1 MCGILGSIGQF
12 NKINKDSFHHALVQ
26 SNYRGPDYSD
36 SYHFISCNN
45 EIFLGHNR
53 LSIIDLNPTGNQPKF
68 SHSKKNMIIFNGE
81 IYNHLELR
89 NKFPKNFKW
98 TSNSDTETLIE
109 LIEKFGISQT
119 LSIIRGMFA
128 FAVYDFKKDIITIS
142 RDISGEKPLYL
153 YFHNKGFIFSSD
165 LNSPSHLGMP
175 SKKIN
180 QTAINQLLKFNYIPA
195 PLSIY
200 QSTFKLPAASYIT
213 IDLKKFK
220 HKTMHSFN
228 ELIGSKGVEFQK
240 FWSMPEKNDQFDS
253 SSSLSEITKNTEKL
267 LEEAILMQQ
276 LSDVPIGAFLSG
288 GIDSSLVVAL
298 MQKNSN
304 SKIKTFN
311 IGFDF
316 DEYDESPYALKIA
329 KHLGTDHYS
338 TTCTKEEALKI
349 IPSLPNAFSEPFA
362 DSSQI
367 PTMLVSKIAK
377 EQVSV
382 VLSGDG
388 GDELFGGYNRYLLSS
403 SYWKILRWI
412 PTTLRKKIFY
422 ILSKY
427 SIKQSTYIMKYLFP
441 TMLSGNYSE
450 RVEKLFNKLSKI
462 ENDYSFYSSLT
473 GSWNELNLE
482 DVNLDYQSTF
492 NNLSF
497 KTLEEKMMAMDFQT
511 YLPDDILCKV
521 DRSSMYFSLETRTPF
536 LNQDLVEQAYK
547 LPLGLKIVNG
557 KTKNILRE
565 ILSKYVP
572 NHLFERPKMGF
583 GIPIPDWLRSDL
595 KDWAAQML
603 FECPATDH
611 YLPTDLI
618 KSKWDEHQMQKNNN
632 FYELWSVIQL
642 NQWMNNQNSLD

>member
-12 NKINKDSFHHALVQ
+12 KNINNDSFHKALLK
-26 SNYRGPDYSD
+26 SSFRGPDYSD
-36 SYHFISCNN
+36 SHNFISSNN
-45 EIFLGHNR
+45 QIFLGHNR
-53 LSIIDLNPTGNQPKF
+53 LSIIDLNPTGNQPKE
-68 SHSKKNMIIFNGE
+68 SRSKNNMIIFNGE

-89 NKFPKNFKW
+89 EKFPSDFLW

-109 LIEKFGISQT
+109 LIEKFGIVKT
-119 LSIIRGMFA
+119 LSWIRGMFA
-128 FAVYDFKKDIITIS
+128 FAVYDFKKDIVTLA

-153 YFHNKGFIFSSD
+153 YFHEKGFIFSSD

-175 SKKIN
+175 SKLIN

-200 QSTFKLPAASYIT
+200 KSTFKLPAASYIS
-213 IDLKKFK
+213 IDLKTFE
-220 HKTMHSFN
+220 HKSANSFN
-228 ELIGSKGVEFQK
+228 DLVRSNGIKFQK
-240 FWSMPEKNDQFDS
+240 FWSLPEQKDQFNDKN
-253 SSSLSEITKNTEKL
+253 SLSDLIKETEQL
-267 LEEAILMQQ
+267 LEESIQMQQ

-298 MQKNSN
+298 MQKNSS

-316 DEYDESPYALKIA
+316 DGYDESPYAEKIA
-329 KHLGTDHYS
+329 KHLGTDHSS
-338 TTCTKEEALKI
+338 TQCTKAETVKI
-349 IPSLPNAFSEPFA
+349 IQSLPSAFAEPFA

-403 SYWKILRWI
+403 SYWKKLRLI
-412 PTTLRKKIFY
+412 PAPIRKKIFY

-427 SIKQSTYIMKYLFP
+427 SVKQSTYVLKYLFP
-441 TMLSGNYSE
+441 TMLSGDYSE
-450 RVEKLFNKLSKI
+450 RVEKLFKKLSKI
-462 ENDYSFYSSLT
+462 NNDYSFYTSLT
-473 GSWNELNLE
+473 GSWNELELEDINLE
-482 DVNLDYQSTF
+482 YESTF
-492 NNLSF
+492 NSLTF
-497 KTLEEKMMAMDFQT
+497 KTLEEKMMLMDFQT

-521 DRSSMYFSLETRTPF
+521 DRSSMYYSLETRTPF
-536 LNQDLVEQAYK
+536 LNQDLVEHAYK
-547 LPLGLKIVNG
+547 LPLELKITNG

-565 ILSKYVP
+565 ILNKHVP
-572 NHLFERPKMGF
+572 SHLFERPKMGF
-583 GIPIPDWLRSDL
+583 GIPVHDWIRSDL

-603 FECPATDH
+603 FDCPATDSF
-611 YLPTDLI
+611 LPTDLV
-618 KSKWDEHQMQKNNN
+618 KKKWEDHQLQKNNN
-632 FYELWSVIQL
+632 FYELWSIIQL
-642 NQWMNNQNSLD
+642 NQWMNNQS

>member
-12 NKINKDSFHHALVQ
+12 DNINHDTFHEALIR

-36 SYHFISCNN
+36 SQNFISSNN
-45 EIFLGHNR
+45 QVFLGHNR
-53 LSIIDLNPTGNQPKF
+53 LSIIDLNPTGNQPKT
-68 SHSKKNMIIFNGE
+68 SHSKNNIIIFNGE

-89 NKFPKNFKW
+89 KKFSSDYKW
-98 TSNSDTETLIE
+98 DSNSDTETLIE
-109 LIEKFGISQT
+109 LIERFGIAQT
-119 LSIIRGMFA
+119 LSMIRGMFA
-128 FAVYDFKKDIITIS
+128 FAVYDFKADTITLA

-153 YFHNKGFIFSSD
+153 YFHEKGFIFSSD
-165 LNSPSHLGMP
+165 LNSPSHLGLP

-195 PLSIY
+195 PLCIY
-200 QSTFKLPAASYIT
+200 KSTFKLPAASFMT
-213 IDLKKFK
+213 VDLKKFK
-220 HKTMHSFN
+220 HKTINSFN
-228 ELIGSKGVEFQK
+228 DLTSATGIEFKK
-240 FWSMPEKNDQFDS
+240 FWSMPEQKDQFDAS
-253 SSSLSEITKNTEKL
+253 SPLSEMTKKTEYL
-267 LEEAILMQQ
+267 LEESISMQQ

-298 MQKNSN
+298 MQKNS
-304 SKIKTFN
+304 SSRIKTFN
-311 IGFDF
+311 IGFEF
-316 DEYDESPYALKIA
+316 SEYDESPYAMQIA
-329 KHLGTDHYS
+329 KHLNTDHYS
-338 TTCTKEEALKI
+338 TMCTKAEALKI
-349 IPSLPNAFSEPFA
+349 IPSLPNAFAEPFA

-377 EQVSV
+377 EHVSV

-403 SYWKILRWI
+403 GYWKILRWVPAPI
-412 PTTLRKKIFY
+412 RKKIFY

-427 SIKQSTYIMKYLFP
+427 TLKQSTYVLKYLFP
-441 TMLSGNYSE
+441 TMLSGDYTE

-462 ENDYSFYSSLT
+462 GDDYSFYTSLT
-473 GSWNELNLE
+473 GSWNELRLE
-482 DVNLDYQSTF
+482 DLNLDYQSTF
-492 NNLSF
+492 NNLTF

-521 DRSSMYFSLETRTPF
+521 DRSSMYYSLETRTPF

-547 LPLGLKIVNG
+547 LPLGLKITNG

-572 NHLFERPKMGF
+572 NKMYERPKMGF
-583 GIPIPDWLRSDL
+583 GIPIPEWLRSDL

-603 FECPATDH
+603 FECPATDQ
-611 YLPTDLI
+611 YLPTDII
-618 KSKWDEHQMQKNNN
+618 KSKWDDHQLQKNNN

>member
-12 NKINKDSFHHALVQ
+12 NNINKNSFNDALLK
-26 SNYRGPDYSD
+26 SNFRGPNFSS
-36 SYHFISCNN
+36 SYNFFACNN

-53 LSIIDLNPTGNQPKF
+53 LSIIDLSPTGNQPKK
-68 SHSKKNMIIFNGE
+68 SHSKKSMIIFNGE

-89 NKFPKNFKW
+89 KKFPSKFKW
-98 TSNSDTETLIE
+98 KSNSDTETLIE
-109 LIEKFGISQT
+109 LIEKFGIAET
-119 LSIIRGMFA
+119 LSIVRGMFS
-128 FAVYDFKKDIITIS
+128 FAVYDFNKNIITFA

-153 YFHNKGFIFSSD
+153 YFHEQGFIFSSD
-165 LNSPSHLGMP
+165 LNSPIHLGMP
-175 SKKIN
+175 SKEIN
-180 QTAINQLLKFNYIPA
+180 QTAVNQLLKFNYIPA
-195 PLSIY
+195 PICIY
-200 QSTFKLPAASYIT
+200 KSTFKLPPASHIS

-220 HKTMHSFN
+220 HKTIHNFN
-228 ELIGSKGVEFQK
+228 NLLSSEGVTFQK
-240 FWSMPEKNDQFDS
+240 FWSLPEQKDQFNRS
-253 SSSLSEITKNTEKL
+253 YSEEDILKKTEQL
-267 LEEAILMQQ
+267 LEKAIEHQQ

-298 MQKNSN
+298 MQKNS
-304 SKIKTFN
+304 STKIKTFN

-316 DEYDESPYALKIA
+316 DDYDESPYAEKIA
-329 KHLGTDHYS
+329 NHLGTDHNS
-338 TTCTKEEALKI
+338 TICTKDEAMKI
-349 IPSLPNAFSEPFA
+349 IPTLPFAFAEPFA

-377 EQVSV
+377 EHVSV

-403 SYWKILRWI
+403 GYWKILRKI
-412 PTTLRKKIFY
+412 PTGIRKKIFY

-427 SIKQSTYIMKYLFP
+427 SIKQSTQILKYLFP

-450 RVEKLFNKLSKI
+450 RVEKLFIKLSKI
-462 ENDYSFYSSLT
+462 ENDYSFYTSLT
-473 GSWNELNLE
+473 GSWNELELE
-482 DVNLDYQSTF
+482 DKNLDYESTF

-497 KTLEEKMMAMDFQT
+497 KTLEEKMMIMDFQT

-536 LNQDLVEQAYK
+536 LNQDLVEHAYK
-547 LPLGLKIVNG
+547 LPLSLKIKNG

-565 ILSKYVP
+565 VLSKHVP
-572 NHLFERPKMGF
+572 AHLFERPKMGF
-583 GIPIPDWLRSDL
+583 GIPIHDWIRSDL
-595 KDWAAQML
+595 KNWAEQML
-603 FECPATDH
+603 FDCSKTDI

-618 KSKWDEHQMQKNNN
+618 RKKWDDHLDNKNNN

-642 NQWMNNQNSLD
+642 NQWMANQN

>member
-12 NKINKDSFHHALVQ
+12 NNINNNSFHQALLK
-26 SNYRGPDYSD
+26 SNFRGPDYSN
-36 SYHFISCNN
+36 SHNFISSNN
-45 EIFLGHNR
+45 QIFLGHNR
-53 LSIIDLNPTGNQPKF
+53 LSIIDLNPTGNQPKE
-68 SHSKKNMIIFNGE
+68 SRSKNNMIIFNGE

-89 NKFPKNFKW
+89 KKFPSDFAW

-109 LIEKFGISQT
+109 LIEKFGTIKT
-119 LSIIRGMFA
+119 LSLIRGMFA
-128 FAVYDFKKDIITIS
+128 FAVYDFKKDVVTLA

-153 YFHNKGFIFSSD
+153 YFHEKGFIFSSD

-175 SKKIN
+175 SKEID

-200 QSTFKLPAASYIT
+200 KSTFKLPAASCIS
-213 IDLKKFK
+213 IDLKKFQ
-220 HKTMHSFN
+220 HKSANSFN
-228 ELIGSKGVEFQK
+228 DLIRSTGIEFQK
-240 FWSMPEKNDQFDS
+240 FWSLPEQREQFNGS
-253 SSSLSEITKNTEKL
+253 SSASELTKKTEQL
-267 LEEAILMQQ
+267 LEESIQMQQ

-298 MQKNSN
+298 MQKNAN

-316 DEYDESPYALKIA
+316 DGYDESPYAEKIA
-329 KHLGTDHYS
+329 KHLGTDHSS
-338 TTCTKEEALKI
+338 TKCTKAEAVKI
-349 IPSLPNAFSEPFA
+349 IQSLPSAFAEPFA

-403 SYWKILRWI
+403 GYWKKLRLI
-412 PTTLRKKIFY
+412 PAPIRKKIFY

-427 SIKQSTYIMKYLFP
+427 SIKQSTYVLKYLFP
-441 TMLSGNYSE
+441 TMLSGDYSE

-462 ENDYSFYSSLT
+462 DNDYSFYTSLT
-473 GSWNELNLE
+473 GSWNELELEDINLE
-482 DVNLDYQSTF
+482 HESTF

-521 DRSSMYFSLETRTPF
+521 DRSSMYYSLETRTPF
-536 LNQDLVEQAYK
+536 LNQDLVEHAYK
-547 LPLGLKIVNG
+547 LPLGLKITNG

-565 ILSKYVP
+565 VLSKYVP
-572 NHLFERPKMGF
+572 SHLFERPKMGF
-583 GIPIPDWLRSDL
+583 GIPVHDWIRSDL

-603 FECPATDH
+603 FECPATDTF
-611 YLPTDLI
+611 LPGDLVR
-618 KSKWDEHQMQKNNN
+618 KKWDDHQMQKNNN
-632 FYELWSVIQL
+632 FYELWSIIQL
-642 NQWMNNQNSLD
+642 NQWMNNQS

>member
-12 NKINKDSFHHALVQ
+12 ENINRDSFLQALIK
-26 SNYRGPDYSD
+26 SNYRGPDFSD
-36 SYHFISCNN
+36 VHNFVSSNN
-45 EIFLGHNR
+45 QVFLGHNR
-53 LSIIDLNPTGNQPKF
+53 LSIIDLNPTGNQPKT
-68 SHSKKNMIIFNGE
+68 SYSKNNMIIFNGE

-89 NKFPKNFKW
+89 KNFSNDFKW

-109 LIEKFGISQT
+109 LIEKFGIAQT
-119 LSIIRGMFA
+119 LSMIRGMFA
-128 FAVYDFKKDIITIS
+128 FAVYNFKKDIITIA

-153 YFHNKGFIFSSD
+153 YFHDKGFIFSSD

-195 PLSIY
+195 PLCIY
-200 QSTFKLPAASYIT
+200 ESTFKLPAASFMA
-213 IDLKKFK
+213 IDLKIFK
-220 HKTMHSFN
+220 HKTIHSFN
-228 ELIGSKGVEFQK
+228 DVIKTTGVEFQK
-240 FWSMPEKNDQFDS
+240 FWSMPEQKDQFEASD
-253 SSSLSEITKNTEKL
+253 SLSEIAEKTERL
-267 LEEAILMQQ
+267 LEESIEMQQ

-288 GIDSSLVVAL
+288 GIDSSLVAAL
-298 MQKNSN
+298 MQKNSS

-311 IGFDF
+311 IGFEF
-316 DEYDESPYALKIA
+316 SEYDESPFALQIA
-329 KHLGTDHYS
+329 EHLGTDHYS
-338 TTCTKEEALKI
+338 TTCTKAEALKI
-349 IPSLPNAFSEPFA
+349 IPSLPSAFAEPFA

-377 EQVSV
+377 EHVSV

-403 SYWKILRWI
+403 SYWKILRWV
-412 PTTLRKKIFY
+412 PTPIRKKIFY

-427 SIKQSTYIMKYLFP
+427 SIKQSTYILRYLFP
-441 TMLSGNYSE
+441 SALSGNYSE

-462 ENDYSFYSSLT
+462 ENDYSFYASLT
-473 GSWNELNLE
+473 GSWNELM
-482 DVNLDYQSTF
+482 LDEESLNHESIF
-492 NNLSF
+492 NNLTF

-536 LNQDLVEQAYK
+536 LNQELIEQAYR
-547 LPLGLKIVNG
+547 LPLGLKISNG

-565 ILSKYVP
+565 VLSKYVP
-572 NHLFERPKMGF
+572 NQMFERPKMGF
-583 GIPIPDWLRSDL
+583 GIPIPEWLRSDL

-603 FECPATDH
+603 FECPSTSQ

-618 KSKWDEHQMQKNNN
+618 KKKWDEHQLQKNNN
-632 FYELWSVIQL
+632 FYELWSIIQL
-642 NQWMNNQNSLD
+642 NQWMNNQSSFD

>member
-12 NKINKDSFHHALVQ
+12 NNINSDTFHQALIR

-36 SYHFISCNN
+36 SHNFISSNN
-45 EIFLGHNR
+45 QVFLGHNR
-53 LSIIDLNPTGNQPKF
+53 LSIIDLNPTGNQPKT
-68 SHSKKNMIIFNGE
+68 SHSKNNMIIFNGE
-81 IYNHLELR
+81 IYNHIELR
-89 NKFPKNFKW
+89 NKFPSDFNW
-98 TSNSDTETLIE
+98 ASNSDTETLIE
-109 LIEKFGISQT
+109 LIEKFGIAQT
-119 LSIIRGMFA
+119 LSMIRGMFA
-128 FAVYDFKKDIITIS
+128 FAVYDFKKDIITIA

-153 YFHNKGFIFSSD
+153 YFHDTGLIFSSD

-175 SKKIN
+175 SKKIS

-195 PLSIY
+195 PICIY
-200 QSTFKLPAASYIT
+200 QSTFKLPAASYIA

-220 HKTMHSFN
+220 HQTFKSFN
-228 ELIGSKGVEFQK
+228 DLTRANGIEFQK
-240 FWSMPEKNDQFDS
+240 FWSMPEQGDQFNS
-253 SSSLSEITKNTEKL
+253 SCSLSEMTKKTEQL
-267 LEEAILMQQ
+267 LEEAIAMQQ
-276 LSDVPIGAFLSG
+276 LSDVPLGAFLSG

-298 MQKNSN
+298 MQKNS
-304 SKIKTFN
+304 SSRIKTFN
-311 IGFDF
+311 IGFEF
-316 DEYDESPYALKIA
+316 DTYDESPYALKIA
-329 KHLGTDHYS
+329 KHLGTDHFS
-338 TTCTKEEALKI
+338 TTCTKAEALKI
-349 IPSLPNAFSEPFA
+349 IPSLPIAFAEPFA

-377 EQVSV
+377 EHVSV

-403 SYWKILRWI
+403 SYWKILRWVPASI
-412 PTTLRKKIFY
+412 RKKIFY

-427 SIKQSTYIMKYLFP
+427 SIKQSTYILKYLFP
-441 TMLSGNYSE
+441 TMMSGDYSE
-450 RVEKLFNKLSKI
+450 RVEKLFNKLSRI

-473 GSWNELNLE
+473 GSWNELSLE

-492 NNLSF
+492 NNLTF

-547 LPLGLKIVNG
+547 LPLELKITNG

-565 ILSKYVP
+565 ILSKHVP
-572 NHLFERPKMGF
+572 NHMFERPKMGF
-583 GIPIPDWLRSDL
+583 GIPIPEWLRSDL
-595 KDWAAQML
+595 KEWAAQML
-603 FECPATDH
+603 FDCPATDH

-618 KSKWDEHQMQKNNN
+618 KSKWDDHQSKKNNN

-642 NQWMNNQNSLD
+642 NQWINNQNSLD